1 MSPKTK
7 DWIIAARP
15 WSFPASTM
23 PALIAVSYAFYVK
36 SNLQLDANW
45 VYGIL
50 AILGAAVFQ
59 ASGNLISDYFDYKFK
74 VDRAETY
81 GSSRMLVDGVFKP
94 KTILYYGMALLT
106 IGSIIGL
113 YLLLNTSVNLL
124 WIGALG
130 VLGTYFYY
138 KLKYN
143 ALGDATIFVI
153 YGLLISLGAYLVV
166 TNMLNWKLLLI
177 GAAPGFLIVN
187 ILHANNTRDIKHDG
201 EARIKTQAM
210 VIGVKNSI
218 YQYIILGIG
227 AYIIIVMSVV
237 FGILHPLCLVV
248 FLTFPVLLKN
258 IKQIR
263 QADIDKPEIIKDMDA
278 QSAQLVMMFSL
289 LLAVANFIAG
299 LL

>member
-23 PALIAVSYAFYVK
+23 PALIAVSYAFYVR
-36 SNLQLDANW
+36 SNVQLDANW
-45 VYGIL
+45 LFGIL

-59 ASGNLISDYFDYKFK
+59 ASGNLISDYFDYKHK
-74 VDRAETY
+74 VDRAETF

-94 KTILYYGMALLT
+94 NTILYYGLTLLV

-113 YLLLNTSVNLL
+113 YLLFNTSVSLL
-124 WIGALG
+124 WIGAIG
-130 VLGTYFYY
+130 VIGTYFYY
-138 KLKYN
+138 KLKFN
-143 ALGDATIFVI
+143 ALGDITILII
-153 YGLLISLGAYLVV
+153 YGLLISLGAYLVA

-187 ILHANNTRDIKHDG
+187 ILHANNLRDIKHDG
-201 EARIKTQAM
+201 EALIKTQAM
-210 VIGVKNSI
+210 LLGVKNSI

-227 AYIIIVMSVV
+227 AYIIIVMAVV

>member
-23 PALIAVSYAFYVK
+23 PALIAVSYAFYMHSKMPMDV
-36 SNLQLDANW
+36 NW
-45 VYGIL
+45 WYGVL
-50 AILGAAVFQ
+50 AILGAAIFQ
-59 ASGNLISDYFDYKFK
+59 ASGNLISDYFDYKHK
-74 VDRAETY
+74 VDRAETF

-94 KTILYYGMALLT
+94 NTILYYGLTLLV

-113 YLLLNTSVNLL
+113 YLLFNTSVSLL
-124 WIGALG
+124 WIGAIG
-130 VLGTYFYY
+130 VIGTYFYY
-138 KLKYN
+138 KLKFN
-143 ALGDATIFVI
+143 ALGDITILII
-153 YGLLISLGAYLVV
+153 YGLLISLGAYLVA

-187 ILHANNTRDIKHDG
+187 ILHANNLRDIKHDG
-201 EARIKTQAM
+201 EALIKTQAM
-210 VIGVKNSI
+210 LLGVKNSI

-227 AYIIIVMSVV
+227 AYIIIVMAVV
-237 FGILHPLCLVV
+237 FGILHPLSLIV
-248 FLTFPVLLKN
+248 FLTFPVLMKN

-289 LLAVANFIAG
+289 LLAVSNFIAG

>member
-94 KTILYYGMALLT
+94 KTILYYGLALLT
-106 IGSIIGL
+106 TGSIIGL

-124 WIGALG
+124 WIGAIG
-130 VLGTYFYY
+130 VLATYFYY

-143 ALGDATIFVI
+143 ALGDVTIFVI

-166 TNMLNWKLLLI
+166 TNMLSWQILLI

-201 EARIKTQAM
+201 EAHIKTQAM

-237 FGILHPLCLVV
+237 FSILHPLCLVV

>member
-23 PALIAVSYAFYVK
+23 PALIAVSYAFYMHSKMPMDV
-36 SNLQLDANW
+36 NW
-45 VYGIL
+45 WYGVL
-50 AILGAAVFQ
+50 AILGAAIFQ
-59 ASGNLISDYFDYKFK
+59 ASGNLISDYFDYKHK
-74 VDRAETY
+74 VDRAETF

-94 KTILYYGMALLT
+94 STILYYGLTLLV

-113 YLLLNTSVNLL
+113 YLLFNTSVSLL
-124 WIGALG
+124 WIGAIG
-130 VLGTYFYY
+130 VIGTYFYY
-138 KLKYN
+138 KLKFN
-143 ALGDATIFVI
+143 ALGDITILII
-153 YGLLISLGAYLVV
+153 YGLLISLGAYLVA

-187 ILHANNTRDIKHDG
+187 ILHANNLRDIKHDG
-201 EARIKTQAM
+201 EALIKTQAM
-210 VIGVKNSI
+210 LLGVKNSI

-227 AYIIIVMSVV
+227 AYIIIVMAVV
-237 FGILHPLCLVV
+237 FGILHPLSLIV
-248 FLTFPVLLKN
+248 FLTFPVLMKN
-258 IKQIR
+258 IKQIS
-263 QADIDKPEIIKDMDA
+263 QADVNKPELIKDMDA

>member
-23 PALIAVSYAFYVK
+23 PAMIAVSYAFYVQSK
-36 SNLQLDANW
+36 MPMDVNW
-45 VYGIL
+45 WYGVL
-50 AILGAAVFQ
+50 AILGAAIFQ
-59 ASGNLISDYFDYKFK
+59 ASGNLISDYFDYKHK
-74 VDRAETY
+74 VDRAETF

-94 KTILYYGMALLT
+94 KTILYYGLTLLM
-106 IGSIIGL
+106 IGSVIGL
-113 YLLLNTSVNLL
+113 YLLLNTSVSLL
-124 WIGALG
+124 WIGAIG

-138 KLKYN
+138 KLKFN
-143 ALGDATIFVI
+143 ALGDITILII
-153 YGLLISLGAYLVV
+153 YGLLISLGTYLVA

-187 ILHANNTRDIKHDG
+187 ILHANNLRDIKHDG
-201 EARIKTQAM
+201 EANIKTQAM
-210 VIGVKNSI
+210 LLGVKNSVS
-218 YQYIILGIG
+218 QYIILGIG
-227 AYIIIVMSVV
+227 AYIIIVMAVV

-248 FLTFPVLLKN
+248 FLTFPVLMKN
-258 IKQIR
+258 IKQIS
-263 QADIDKPEIIKDMDA
+263 QADVNKPELIKDMDA
-278 QSAQLVMMFSL
+278 SSAQLVMMFSL

>member
-23 PALIAVSYAFYVK
+23 PALIAVSYAFYVR
-36 SNLQLDANW
+36 SNVQLDANW
-45 VYGIL
+45 LFGIL

-94 KTILYYGMALLT
+94 DTILYYGLTLLV
-106 IGSIIGL
+106 IGSVIGL
-113 YLLLNTSVNLL
+113 YLLLNTSVSLL
-124 WIGALG
+124 WIGAIG
-130 VLGTYFYY
+130 VIGTYFYY
-138 KLKYN
+138 KLKFN
-143 ALGDATIFVI
+143 ALGDITIFVI

-166 TNMLNWKLLLI
+166 TNMLSWQILLI

-201 EARIKTQAM
+201 EALIKTQAM
-210 VIGVKNSI
+210 LLGVKNSI

-227 AYIIIVMSVV
+227 AYIIIVMAVV

-248 FLTFPVLLKN
+248 FLTFPVLMKN
-258 IKQIR
+258 IKQIS
-263 QADIDKPEIIKDMDA
+263 QADVNKPELIKDMDA
-278 QSAQLVMMFSL
+278 RSAQLVMMFSL

-299 LL
+299 II

>member
-36 SNLQLDANW
+36 SNIQLDANW
-45 VYGIL
+45 LYGIL

-94 KTILYYGMALLT
+94 KTILYYGLALLT
-106 IGSIIGL
+106 TGSIIGL

-124 WIGALG
+124 WIGAIG
-130 VLGTYFYY
+130 VLATYFYY

-143 ALGDATIFVI
+143 ALGDVTIFVI

-166 TNMLNWKLLLI
+166 TNMLSWQILLI

-201 EARIKTQAM
+201 EALIKTQAM
-210 VIGVKNSI
+210 LLGVKNSI

-227 AYIIIVMSVV
+227 AYIIIVMAVV
-237 FGILHPLCLVV
+237 FGILHPLSLIV
-248 FLTFPVLLKN
+248 FLTFPVL
-258 IKQIR
+258 
-263 QADIDKPEIIKDMDA
+263 
-278 QSAQLVMMFSL
+278 SL
-289 LLAVANFIAG
+289 IHI
-299 LL
+299 

>member
-81 GSSRMLVDGVFKP
+81 GSSRMLVDGIFKP
-94 KTILYYGMALLT
+94 KTILYYGLALLT
-106 IGSIIGL
+106 TGSIIGL

-143 ALGDATIFVI
+143 ALGDVTIFVI

-166 TNMLNWKLLLI
+166 TNMLNWQILLI

>member
-23 PALIAVSYAFYVK
+23 PALIAVSYAFYMQSKMAMHV
-36 SNLQLDANW
+36 NW
-45 VYGIL
+45 WYGVL
-50 AILGAAVFQ
+50 AILGAAIFQ
-59 ASGNLISDYFDYKFK
+59 ASGNLISDYFDYKHK
-74 VDRAETY
+74 VDRAETF

-94 KTILYYGMALLT
+94 KIILFYGLTLL
-106 IGSIIGL
+106 ILGSIIGL
-113 YLLLNTSVNLL
+113 YLLLNTSVDLL
-124 WIGALG
+124 WIGAIG

-138 KLKYN
+138 KLKFN
-143 ALGDATIFVI
+143 ALGDVTIFVI
-153 YGLLISLGAYLVV
+153 YGLLISLGAYLVT

-201 EARIKTQAM
+201 EANIKTQAM
-210 VIGVKNSI
+210 LLGVKNSI
-218 YQYIILGIG
+218 SQYIILGIG
-227 AYIIIVMSVV
+227 AYIIIALSVV

-248 FLTFPVLLKN
+248 FLTFPVLMKN
-258 IKQIR
+258 IKQIKL
-263 QADIDKPEIIKDMDA
+263 AEFDKPEIIKDMDA
-278 QSAQLVMMFSL
+278 SSAQLVMMFSL

-299 LL
+299 IL

>member
-23 PALIAVSYAFYVK
+23 PALIAVSYAFYVR
-36 SNLQLDANW
+36 SNVQLDANW
-45 VYGIL
+45 LFGIL

-59 ASGNLISDYFDYKFK
+59 ASGNLISDYFDYKHK
-74 VDRAETY
+74 VDRAETF

-94 KTILYYGMALLT
+94 STILYYGLTLLV
-106 IGSIIGL
+106 IGSVIGL
-113 YLLLNTSVNLL
+113 YLLLNTSVSLL
-124 WIGALG
+124 WIGAIG
-130 VLGTYFYY
+130 VIGTYFYY
-138 KLKYN
+138 KLKFN
-143 ALGDATIFVI
+143 ALGDITIFVI

-166 TNMLNWKLLLI
+166 TNMLSWQILLI

-201 EARIKTQAM
+201 EALIKTQAM
-210 VIGVKNSI
+210 LLGVKNSI

-227 AYIIIVMSVV
+227 AYIIIVMAVV

-248 FLTFPVLLKN
+248 FLTFPVLMKN
-258 IKQIR
+258 IKQIS
-263 QADIDKPEIIKDMDA
+263 QADVNKPELIKDMDA
-278 QSAQLVMMFSL
+278 RSAQLVMMFSL

-299 LL
+299 II

>member
-23 PALIAVSYAFYVK
+23 PALIAVSYAFYMQSKMAMDV
-36 SNLQLDANW
+36 NW
-45 VYGIL
+45 WYGVL
-50 AILGAAVFQ
+50 AILGAAIFQ
-59 ASGNLISDYFDYKFK
+59 ASGNLISDYFDYKHK
-74 VDRAETY
+74 VDRAETF

-94 KTILYYGMALLT
+94 KTILFYGLTLL
-106 IGSIIGL
+106 ILGSIIGL
-113 YLLLNTSVNLL
+113 YLLLNTSVDLL
-124 WIGALG
+124 WIGAIG

-138 KLKYN
+138 KLKFN
-143 ALGDATIFVI
+143 ALGDVTIFVI
-153 YGLLISLGAYLVV
+153 YGLLISLGTYLVA

-201 EARIKTQAM
+201 EANIKTQAM
-210 VIGVKNSI
+210 LLGVKNSI
-218 YQYIILGIG
+218 SQYIILGIG
-227 AYIIIVMSVV
+227 AYIIIALSVV

-248 FLTFPVLLKN
+248 FLTFPVLMKN
-258 IKQIR
+258 IKQIKL
-263 QADIDKPEIIKDMDA
+263 AEFDKPEIIKDMDA
-278 QSAQLVMMFSL
+278 SSAQLVMMFSL

-299 LL
+299 IL

>member
-59 ASGNLISDYFDYKFK
+59 ASGNLISDYFDYKHK
-74 VDRAETY
+74 VDRAETF

-94 KTILYYGMALLT
+94 STILYYGLTLLV

-113 YLLLNTSVNLL
+113 YLLLNTSVSLL
-124 WIGALG
+124 WIGAIG
-130 VLGTYFYY
+130 VIGTYFYY
-138 KLKYN
+138 KLKFN
-143 ALGDATIFVI
+143 ALGDITILII
-153 YGLLISLGAYLVV
+153 YGLLISLGAYLVT
-166 TNMLNWKLLLI
+166 TNMLNWRLLLI

-187 ILHANNTRDIKHDG
+187 ILHANNLRDIKHDG
-201 EARIKTQAM
+201 EALIKTQAM
-210 VIGVKNSI
+210 LLGVKNSI

-227 AYIIIVMSVV
+227 AYIIIVMAVV
-237 FGILHPLCLVV
+237 FGILHPLSLIV
-248 FLTFPVLLKN
+248 FLTFPVLMKN
-258 IKQIR
+258 IKQIS
-263 QADIDKPEIIKDMDA
+263 QADVNKPELIKDMDA

>member
-23 PALIAVSYAFYVK
+23 PALIAVSYAFYMHSKMPMDV
-36 SNLQLDANW
+36 NW
-45 VYGIL
+45 WYGVL
-50 AILGAAVFQ
+50 AILGAAIFQ
-59 ASGNLISDYFDYKFK
+59 ASGNLISDYFDYKHK
-74 VDRAETY
+74 VDRAETF

-94 KTILYYGMALLT
+94 NTILYYGLTLLV

-113 YLLLNTSVNLL
+113 YLLFNTSVSLL
-124 WIGALG
+124 WIGAIG
-130 VLGTYFYY
+130 VIGTYFYY
-138 KLKYN
+138 KLKFN
-143 ALGDATIFVI
+143 ALGDITILII
-153 YGLLISLGAYLVV
+153 YGLLISLGAYLVA

-187 ILHANNTRDIKHDG
+187 ILHANNLRDIKHDG
-201 EARIKTQAM
+201 EANIKTQAM
-210 VIGVKNSI
+210 LLGVKNSVS
-218 YQYIILGIG
+218 QYIILGIG
-227 AYIIIVMSVV
+227 AYIIIVMAVV

-248 FLTFPVLLKN
+248 FLTFPVLMKN
-258 IKQIR
+258 IKQIS
-263 QADIDKPEIIKDMDA
+263 QADVNKPELIKDMDA

-299 LL
+299 II

>member
-187 ILHANNTRDIKHDG
+187 ILHANNLRDIKHDG
-201 EARIKTQAM
+201 EALIKTQAM
-210 VIGVKNSI
+210 LLGVKNSI

-227 AYIIIVMSVV
+227 AYIIIVMAVV
-237 FGILHPLCLVV
+237 FGILHPLSLII
-248 FLTFPVLLKN
+248 FLTFPVLMKN
-258 IKQIR
+258 IKQIS
-263 QADIDKPEIIKDMDA
+263 QADVNKPQLIKDMDA

>member
-23 PALIAVSYAFYVK
+23 PALIAVSYAFYMHSKMPMDV
-36 SNLQLDANW
+36 NW
-45 VYGIL
+45 WYGVL
-50 AILGAAVFQ
+50 AILGAAIFQ
-59 ASGNLISDYFDYKFK
+59 ASGNLISDYFDYKHK
-74 VDRAETY
+74 VDRAETF

-94 KTILYYGMALLT
+94 STILYYGLTLLV

-113 YLLLNTSVNLL
+113 YLLFNTSVSLL
-124 WIGALG
+124 WIGAIG
-130 VLGTYFYY
+130 VIGTYFYY
-138 KLKYN
+138 KLKFN
-143 ALGDATIFVI
+143 ALGDITILII
-153 YGLLISLGAYLVV
+153 YGLLISLGAYLVA

-187 ILHANNTRDIKHDG
+187 ILHANNLRDIKHDG
-201 EARIKTQAM
+201 EALIKTQAM
-210 VIGVKNSI
+210 LLGVKNSI

-227 AYIIIVMSVV
+227 AYIIIVMAVV

-248 FLTFPVLLKN
+248 FLTFPVLMKN
-258 IKQIR
+258 IKQIS
-263 QADIDKPEIIKDMDA
+263 QADVNKPELIKDMDA
-278 QSAQLVMMFSL
+278 RSAQLVMMFSL

-299 LL
+299 II

>member
-166 TNMLNWKLLLI
+166 TNMLSWQILLI

-210 VIGVKNSI
+210 LLGVKNSI

-227 AYIIIVMSVV
+227 AYIIIVMAVV
-237 FGILHPLCLVV
+237 FGILHPLSLIV
-248 FLTFPVLLKN
+248 FLTFPVLMKN

>member
-23 PALIAVSYAFYVK
+23 PALIAVSYAFYMQSKMAMDV
-36 SNLQLDANW
+36 NW
-45 VYGIL
+45 WYGVL
-50 AILGAAVFQ
+50 AILGAAIFQ
-59 ASGNLISDYFDYKFK
+59 ASGNLISDYFDYKHK
-74 VDRAETY
+74 VDRAETF

-94 KTILYYGMALLT
+94 KTILFYGLTLL
-106 IGSIIGL
+106 ILGSIIGL
-113 YLLLNTSVNLL
+113 YLLFNTSVDLL
-124 WIGALG
+124 WIGAIG

-138 KLKYN
+138 KLKFN
-143 ALGDATIFVI
+143 ALGDVTIFVI
-153 YGLLISLGAYLVV
+153 YGLLISLGTYLVA

-201 EARIKTQAM
+201 EANIKTQAM
-210 VIGVKNSI
+210 LLGVKNSI
-218 YQYIILGIG
+218 SQYIILGIG
-227 AYIIIVMSVV
+227 AYIIIALTVV

-248 FLTFPVLLKN
+248 FLTFPVLMKN
-258 IKQIR
+258 IKQIKL
-263 QADIDKPEIIKDMDA
+263 AEFDKPEIIKDMDA
-278 QSAQLVMMFSL
+278 SSAQLVMMFSL

-299 LL
+299 IL

>member
-23 PALIAVSYAFYVK
+23 PALIAVSYAFYMHSKMPMDV
-36 SNLQLDANW
+36 NW
-45 VYGIL
+45 WYGVL
-50 AILGAAVFQ
+50 AILGAAIFQ
-59 ASGNLISDYFDYKFK
+59 ASGNLISDYFDYKHK
-74 VDRAETY
+74 VDRAETF

-94 KTILYYGMALLT
+94 NTILYYGLTLLV

-113 YLLLNTSVNLL
+113 YLLFNTSVSLL
-124 WIGALG
+124 WIGAIG
-130 VLGTYFYY
+130 VIGTYFYY
-138 KLKYN
+138 KLKFN
-143 ALGDATIFVI
+143 ALGDITILII
-153 YGLLISLGAYLVV
+153 YGLLISLGAYLVA

-187 ILHANNTRDIKHDG
+187 ILHANNLRDIKHDG
-201 EARIKTQAM
+201 EALIKTQAM
-210 VIGVKNSI
+210 LLGVKNSI

>member
-166 TNMLNWKLLLI
+166 TNMLSWQILLI